1 VSAAEKRQ
9 RMLSMFHREAGGQ
22 VFTTKEVS
30 KAASKEGIVAG
41 AVESVLKEL
50 VSDNLV
56 HEAKIGGTIFFWSF
70 PGEAKMRKRA
80 ELAKAQSSAAAQEHT
95 AASLQEQ
102 VKEAA
107 KAHGHNESEA
117 AQLRDSEEAI
127 TGFKRR
133 EAEANAELERLR
145 KSSDKNMALR
155 RKDLPVLKDAA
166 NRWTDNLFQL
176 RSHLVNTCGAEPAM
190 VDKELG
196 TDKIDYIE

>member
-1 VSAAEKRQ
+1 MGKGVSAAEKRQ
-9 RMLSMFHREAGGQ
+9 RMLSMFHREAGGM

-30 KAASKEGIVAG
+30 KAASKEGIVSG

-70 PGEAKMRKRA
+70 PGEAKMRKQA
-80 ELAKAQSSAAAQEHT
+80 EVAKAQSSAAAQEQT
-95 AASLQEQ
+95 VASLQEE

-127 TGFKRR
+127 AGFKRR
-133 EAEANAELERLR
+133 EAEANVRPAHLSVSPPPVRVGPSEPSASADR
-145 KSSDKNMALR
+145 ALR
-155 RKDLPVLKDAA
+155 VRPNIA
-166 NRWTDNLFQL
+166 
-176 RSHLVNTCGAEPAM
+176 G
-190 VDKELG
+190 
-196 TDKIDYIE
+196 